1 MTEYIDSQVKT
12 DLQIKV
18 IGAKLWLRKRMKR
31 LILLYV
37 IGFVWWFIV
46 GGLLHTSSVN
56 NFLVS
61 IAPLFLVI
69 FNMVWTMI
77 QAANIYLDKYKE
89 AQKNND
95 ATV

>member
-1 MTEYIDSQVKT
+1 MVEYTDS
-12 DLQIKV
+12 QIKV
-18 IGAKLWLRKRMKR
+18 IGAKLWLKKRMKR
-31 LILLYV
+31 LLILYA
-37 IGFVWWFIV
+37 IGVVWWFIV

-61 IAPLFLVI
+61 IAPLVLII